1 MAYDWDFF
9 ASSVKCKLRQLWTKQ
24 ALGLTVFKSAD
35 MLKNISYKYFSKKYF
50 NFKNL
55 IISYI
60 FMQNFSSKGQ
70 WYSLKVVFLQFYNVF
85 LSEI

>member
-35 MLKNISYKYFSKKYF
+35 MLKNHINYVSYKYVSK
-50 NFKNL
+50 NTL
-55 IISYI
+55 A
-60 FMQNFSSKGQ
+60 
-70 WYSLKVVFLQFYNVF
+70 LK
-85 LSEI
+85 I

>member
-35 MLKNISYKYFSKKYF
+35 MLKSISYKYVSK
-50 NFKNL
+50 NTL
-55 IISYI
+55 T
-60 FMQNFSSKGQ
+60 
-70 WYSLKVVFLQFYNVF
+70 LK
-85 LSEI
+85 I

>member
-1 MAYDWDFF
+1 MF
-9 ASSVKCKLRQLWTKQ
+9 L
-24 ALGLTVFKSAD
+24 
-35 MLKNISYKYFSKKYF
+35 KYF

>member
-35 MLKNISYKYFSKKYF
+35 MLKNHINYVSYKYVSK
-50 NFKNL
+50 NTL
-55 IISYI
+55 T
-60 FMQNFSSKGQ
+60 
-70 WYSLKVVFLQFYNVF
+70 LK
-85 LSEI
+85 I

>member
-35 MLKNISYKYFSKKYF
+35 KNVSYKYVSKSTLIYI
-50 NFKNL
+50 L

-60 FMQNFSSKGQ
+60 LMQNFSSKGQ